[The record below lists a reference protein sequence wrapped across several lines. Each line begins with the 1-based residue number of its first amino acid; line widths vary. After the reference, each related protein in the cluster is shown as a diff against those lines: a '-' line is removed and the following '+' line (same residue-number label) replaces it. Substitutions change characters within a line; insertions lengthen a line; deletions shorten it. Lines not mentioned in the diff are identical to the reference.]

1 MKKSC
6 TKNPP
11 LSLSAVALLG
21 ICACAHAVDPTPGD
35 DGANGASANGNA
47 PSSYGGS
54 SESEAGS
61 AGDAT
66 ADDARAGDAS
76 ADVTAAD
83 AGGDA
88 IVDADIF
95 ISGDGGCGE
104 ALCTPIVT
112 ADIGSHFTELGC
124 TGTESYYTPYN
135 GYDGIRRSWDG
146 HGLAGT
152 ILRTV
157 TNKSFKTPDGTCTDY
172 WPSGNTLSDFVT
184 IYR

>member
-1 MKKSC
+1 M
-6 TKNPP
+6 
-11 LSLSAVALLG
+11 
-21 ICACAHAVDPTPGD
+21 DPAAED
-35 DGANGASANGNA
+35 DSPKGGGSNG
-47 PSSYGGS
+47 PSSYGGG
-54 SESEAGS
+54 SESEAGYATDAS
-61 AGDAT
+61 NPSDASGAVDGAIADAFTLDAAGDAI
-66 ADDARAGDAS
+66 A
-76 ADVTAAD
+76 
-83 AGGDA
+83 
-88 IVDADIF
+88 DADIF

-112 ADIGSHFTELGC
+112 ADIGSHFTGPGC

-152 ILRTV
+152 TLRTE
-157 TNKSFKTPDGTCTDY
+157 TNISFKTPDGTCTDF